1 MASKEIEKMIQGIE
15 EWMYEKYGPTTLSID
30 VLGYDDDYDIVLSYR
45 QGSKYIEDTVVSR
58 LTEDELRHYINDGEL
73 KRDIKIAM
81 KPEGQAIMEVMTIA
95 VNRFQFHAWN
105 YPYSDEPYEL
115 PDGTRC
121 KFPRFIMEV
130 DWNCN
135 RAHMINKW
143 LHAVRDDESNSYMP
157 RFYAELSSDN
167 RQRLIKWV
175 IKHYTDEQKFSFQY
189 FNSED

>member
-1 MASKEIEKMIQGIE
+1 MASKEIEKMILGIE
-15 EWMYEKYGPTTLSID
+15 EWMQEKYGPTALSID
-30 VLGYDDDYDIVLSYR
+30 VHGYDDDYDIVLSYR
-45 QGSKYIEDTVVSR
+45 QGSKYIEDTVVAG

-81 KPEGQAIMEVMTIA
+81 KPEEQTIMEVMTIA

-105 YPYSDEPYEL
+105 YPYADEPYEL

-175 IKHYTDEQKFSFQY
+175 ITHYTDEQKFSFQY